1 MSGTACSG
9 SLAGSSGILQEELLV
24 IISRLHEHLSV
35 QFWGFPVIYY
45 WGERKKIRFEQIKP
59 RTSPFSSDDD
69 EPAQPEQ
76 GQPRACDSSDTQE
89 LLPTRILHFQKEKSF
104 QNHGMG

>member
-9 SLAGSSGILQEELLV
+9 SLVGISGILQEEPLV

-35 QFWGFPVIYY
+35 QFWGFTVIYY
-45 WGERKKIRFEQIKP
+45 RGERKKRIQFEQIKGQ
-59 RTSPFSSDDD
+59 TSPFSLDHD

-76 GQPRACDSSDTQE
+76 EQPRARGSSDTQE
-89 LLPTRILHFQKEKSF
+89 LLPTTRDAARLLNQDPALP
-104 QNHGMG
+104 